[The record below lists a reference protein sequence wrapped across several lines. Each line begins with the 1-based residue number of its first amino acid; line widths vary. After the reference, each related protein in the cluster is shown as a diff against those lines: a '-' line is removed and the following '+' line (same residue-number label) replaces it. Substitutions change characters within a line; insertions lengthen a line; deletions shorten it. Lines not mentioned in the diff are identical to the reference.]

1 MISSLRIAGL
11 GLLLT
16 AAVSCQ
22 QKPAD
27 QATGTDLSAP
37 SVAHNALP
45 PVATDTPDSAPLPT
59 PPDSALTQKIQAP
72 RLNDVYV
79 VAYQP
84 AGGTEQRYFFYRVSA
99 VKPQSVDLL
108 PARQESTDPGADVSA
123 AGFFTDKPLTYTRAE
138 ALELIQEQPG
148 DVQHTRLL
156 RIRRE

>member
-27 QATGTDLSAP
+27 QSAAPGP
-37 SVAHNALP
+37 SAAPVAANAAP
-45 PVATDTPDSAPLPT
+45 AVATDTPDSAPLPA
-59 PPDSALTQKIQAP
+59 PPDSALTQKVQEP

-79 VAYQP
+79 VTYQP
-84 AGGTEQRYFFYRVSA
+84 AGGNEQRYFFYRVSA
-99 VKPQSVDLL
+99 IKPKSVDLL
-108 PARQESTDPGADVSA
+108 PARQESTDPRADVSA

-138 ALELIQEQPG
+138 ALELMQEQPG
-148 DVQHTRLL
+148 DVQHTRLIG
-156 RIRRE
+156 IRRE